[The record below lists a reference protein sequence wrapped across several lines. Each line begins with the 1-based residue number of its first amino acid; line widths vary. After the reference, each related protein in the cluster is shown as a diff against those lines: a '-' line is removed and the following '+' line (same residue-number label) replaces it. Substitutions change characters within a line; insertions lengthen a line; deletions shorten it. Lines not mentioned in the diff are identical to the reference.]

1 MIIKKLVLIPIFFL
15 LISIVQSVPICTH
28 ETDGGNEPKIPGSI
42 DIFETTLK
50 DNCKDSKT
58 LNEYYCLSEK
68 ASVVETYDCR
78 EVCNSNHAGCVLNKK
93 DEGYCYCSILPLDL
107 IGVITSPIF
116 IVIVFGMI
124 VVMIYVTFTL
134 LKEKMVSRHSED

>member
-1 MIIKKLVLIPIFFL
+1 MIMKKLVLIPIFFL
-15 LISIVQSVPICTH
+15 LISIVQSIPICTH
-28 ETDGGNEPKIPGSI
+28 ETDNGNEPKIPGSI
-42 DIFETTLK
+42 DIFDITLK

-68 ASVVETYDCR
+68 ASIIATYDCR
-78 EVCNSNHAGCVLNKK
+78 DVCKSRHAGCVLNKK

-107 IGVITSPIF
+107 INVMTSPIF

-124 VVMIYVTFTL
+124 IVMVYVTFTL
-134 LKEKMVSRHSED
+134 MKKKMFGQQKY

>member
-1 MIIKKLVLIPIFFL
+1 MKKLVLIPIFFL
-15 LISIVQSVPICTH
+15 LISIVQSIPICMH

-42 DIFETTLK
+42 DIFDITLK

-68 ASVVETYDCR
+68 ASIIETYDCR
-78 EVCNSNHAGCVLNKK
+78 DVCKSNHAGCVLNKK

-107 IGVITSPIF
+107 INVITSPIF

-124 VVMIYVTFTL
+124 VVMVYVTFTL
-134 LKEKMVSRHSED
+134 MKKKMFGQQKY